1 MQGMELFRKSLEMFW
16 EAPFKDDH
24 AVYSIPDYTTNDLE
38 ARMYTIE

>member
-1 MQGMELFRKSLEMFW
+1 MSQPISVQDKMFW

-24 AVYSIPDYTTNDLE
+24 AEFSIPDYTTNDLE